1 MWADSRAW
9 ETAVEM
15 YSIQNIQTFNK
26 CSRSI
31 AGMYSLT
38 GTNLI
43 WKDFVVE
50 TCSLEWFETS
60 DDLIIIA

>member
-1 MWADSRAW
+1 M
-9 ETAVEM
+9 
-15 YSIQNIQTFNK
+15 
-26 CSRSI
+26 

-38 GTNLI
+38 GANLI

-50 TCSLEWFETS
+50 TCSLEWLETS